1 MNKHLLLLCMLVV
14 SSMGFILAEEVE
26 EAAAEET
33 VLMQKA
39 DEDANLVELLKF
51 LDTHEIPVPEVKAP
65 STLMIW
71 LRSFGI
77 AFLYKYYALKNW
89 LSGKADEA

>member
-1 MNKHLLLLCMLVV
+1 MNKHLLLLCMLGM
-14 SSMGFILAEEVE
+14 SSMSITLAEE
-26 EAAAEET
+26 AEEI

-39 DEDANLVELLKF
+39 DEGDGLDELLAF

-89 LSGKADEA
+89 LLGKADEA